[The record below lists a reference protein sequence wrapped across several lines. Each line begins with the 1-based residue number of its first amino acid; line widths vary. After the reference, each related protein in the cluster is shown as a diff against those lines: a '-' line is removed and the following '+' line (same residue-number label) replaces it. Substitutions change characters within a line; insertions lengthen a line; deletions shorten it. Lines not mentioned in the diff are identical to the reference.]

1 MNESLKTNLNIHFQT
16 IYGQILDQNEIL
28 NLINDVLNLYDNKDY
43 DQSEP
48 YWSQEDIFL
57 IAYGD
62 TFFEN
67 EEKKLKTLN
76 KFMDKYA
83 YPNFNNLHILPFFPY
98 SSDDGF
104 SIKDYE
110 KVRHDLGDW
119 SDVQSLSKKYQLM
132 SDIVI
137 NHASKKVNILK
148 SLLRAMKSSKIIS

>member
-1 MNESLKTNLNIHFQT
+1 MVIRFLKM
-16 IYGQILDQNEIL
+16 
-28 NLINDVLNLYDNKDY
+28 KK
-43 DQSEP
+43 
-48 YWSQEDIFL
+48 
-57 IAYGD
+57 
-62 TFFEN
+62 
-67 EEKKLKTLN
+67 KKLKTLN

-148 SLLRAMKSSKIIS
+148 SLLRAMKSSKDYFITLNDTNGYESVIRPRSSDLFQEVEINQESLKLWCTFSHDQIDLNFKNPKVLFFLLN

>member
-16 IYGQILDQNEIL
+16 IYGEILDQNEIL

-57 IAYGD
+57 ISYGD

-137 NHASKKVNILK
+137 NHASKKK
-148 SLLRAMKSSKIIS
+148 